1 MVSVKLFIAAAAA
14 VIVSTTA
21 HAADMPLPAPQIV
34 YQQQP
39 CCDTGHWYLRGD
51 VGVGVQTFSSFDHGQ
66 TNSVF
71 VWPASWTIV
80 QQDIQDSAIFGM
92 GIGYAWNNWLR
103 FDVTGEYRTRAGF
116 KSTGSFTEF
125 CPGGTCF
132 DVMQGN
138 ISSAVFLANGYV
150 DLGTWWCFTPFI
162 GAGVGGFAA
171 QPAFAPA
178 AQYVPAPAPQ
188 YVPAS
193 PPQYMPAPAPQYMQ
207 PPLQSRG

>member
-1 MVSVKLFIAAAAA
+1 M
-14 VIVSTTA
+14 
-21 HAADMPLPAPQIV
+21 
-34 YQQQP
+34 
-39 CCDTGHWYLRGD
+39 
-51 VGVGVQTFSSFDHGQ
+51 QTFSSFDHGQ

-138 ISSAVFLANGYV
+138 ISSAV
-150 DLGTWWCFTPFI
+150 TWPTPMSI
-162 GAGVGGFAA
+162 SAPGGALRPSSAPVSA
-171 QPAFAPA
+171 APA
-178 AQYVPAPAPQ
+178 T
-188 YVPAS
+188 
-193 PPQYMPAPAPQYMQ
+193 
-207 PPLQSRG
+207 

>member
-1 MVSVKLFIAAAAA
+1 MVA

-34 YQQQP
+34 YQQ
-39 CCDTGHWYLRGD
+39 CGD

-116 KSTGSFTEF
+116 KATGSFTEF
-125 CPGGTCF
+125 CAGGGNCF

-138 ISSAVFLANGYV
+138 ISSAVFLANAYV
-150 DLGTWWCFTPFI
+150 DLGTFG
-162 GAGVGGFAA
+162 GASRPLSAPVSA
-171 QPAFAPA
+171 APA
-178 AQYVPAPAPQ
+178 T
-188 YVPAS
+188 
-193 PPQYMPAPAPQYMQ
+193 
-207 PPLQSRG
+207 